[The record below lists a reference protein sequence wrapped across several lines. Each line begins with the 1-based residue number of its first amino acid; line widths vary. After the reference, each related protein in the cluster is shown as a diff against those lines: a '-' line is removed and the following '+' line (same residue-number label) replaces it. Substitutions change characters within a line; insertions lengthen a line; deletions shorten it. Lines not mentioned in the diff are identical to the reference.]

1 MGQNKIIT
9 LIIIILL
16 FTIALSSPGSVAEE
30 TEGIPSL
37 TQPPIIPNPDS
48 KIDVFKRLD
57 NEREEGYLKDREEI
71 IDDNYYF
78 TTKQGFDYIH
88 LEGTPA
94 EIGYNHGLLLW
105 EKVERGM
112 ASYAFLTEMRY
123 NLNWDACR
131 VQGSTFW
138 PNIPYEYQ
146 QEIDGIVAGCAEKNA
161 RNPDGDVIDRY
172 DIVAYNSIWDIWWR
186 SSYIRSFLPFGLANV
201 DQIHHCSGFVATGE
215 ATSDGGFVISQSLW
229 MPYHLPPSHGVFADI
244 VPESGNRML
253 IELQA
258 GMIWSGTEWY
268 MNDKGLVVGETTLGD
283 APYQF
288 TKVPA
293 FVRIRQAVQYA
304 SSIDEFANIMI
315 TNTNGAY
322 CGDYMICDAK
332 TNEAGIVE
340 LGSYQYEVWKT
351 DNGYHGSCNYPWDP
365 EVRNEMGEVE
375 GWDHSCY
382 PRYYR
387 LEQIYE
393 KYKGRIDCEI
403 GKRAIGDHWDTAA
416 EKEQK
421 YHWTLCGHVENSTG
435 YPHGSLDGK
444 TTNRTMVLNHEMW
457 ARYGHSCGDD
467 FIASDHAAKNPD
479 YAFPNLKDMIA
490 QPWTTFGF
498 LEPITIMVLDENGEP
513 VEDALIA
520 FENCADGYLY
530 EGVTGPE
537 GTFYHPY
544 FPTGTYNITAKNGK
558 HRGTIWVEFNEYNT
572 IEVQLKNEKTDPGMS
587 SETQTYIMVV
597 SFVMIAVIMFA
608 LFRKRSKKEE

>member
-332 TNEAGIVE
+332 TNEAGIGKLIMVTMARAITPGTQRYGMRWVRWKAGTIVVILGITALNRSMKNTKVE
-340 LGSYQYEVWKT
+340 LIVKL
-351 DNGYHGSCNYPWDP
+351 
-365 EVRNEMGEVE
+365 V
-375 GWDHSCY
+375 
-382 PRYYR
+382 
-387 LEQIYE
+387 
-393 KYKGRIDCEI
+393 KG
-403 GKRAIGDHWDTAA
+403 
-416 EKEQK
+416 
-421 YHWTLCGHVENSTG
+421 L
-435 YPHGSLDGK
+435 L
-444 TTNRTMVLNHEMW
+444 
-457 ARYGHSCGDD
+457 
-467 FIASDHAAKNPD
+467 
-479 YAFPNLKDMIA
+479 
-490 QPWTTFGF
+490 
-498 LEPITIMVLDENGEP
+498 
-513 VEDALIA
+513 
-520 FENCADGYLY
+520 
-530 EGVTGPE
+530 VT
-537 GTFYHPY
+537 
-544 FPTGTYNITAKNGK
+544 TGTLLQKRNRNIIGHFVVMWRTQQDTHTVHWMEK
-558 HRGTIWVEFNEYNT
+558 
-572 IEVQLKNEKTDPGMS
+572 QLTE
-587 SETQTYIMVV
+587 QWC
-597 SFVMIAVIMFA
+597 
-608 LFRKRSKKEE
+608 